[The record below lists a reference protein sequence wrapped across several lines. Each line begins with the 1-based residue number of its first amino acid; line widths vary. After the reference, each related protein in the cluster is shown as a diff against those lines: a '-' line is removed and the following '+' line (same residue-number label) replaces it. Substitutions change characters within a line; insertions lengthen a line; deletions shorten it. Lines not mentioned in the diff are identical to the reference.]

1 MWDIIRDSS
10 FGLAV
15 RGLVYTTAFSHPEE
29 RSNKKVQ
36 IDSFEARG
44 DEEKHSR
51 NVATPCKAD
60 RCSMQCDRA
69 SSTPDASCSALQ
81 PRRSPMP
88 ALESGILERLPS
100 CRNGGETLLVG
111 WYTDSDPANPQGWS
125 SKKKVFV
132 SAQMC
137 LYTFTVY
144 TGSSLFVA
152 GELDVGSE
160 FHVGATPA
168 ELGLALYVLG
178 YGIGPMIFSPLSEI
192 PYIGRNT
199 IYICTY
205 TVFVALSLAASL
217 VDNLAG
223 LLVLRFLLGF
233 FGSPCLATGGAT
245 LGDMYAPL
253 KLPYAIAIW
262 AGAANIGPAL
272 GPVLSSFAVAANGWR
287 WGAWEL
293 LWMSGPVL
301 LLLIFFLPET
311 SQDAI
316 LLRRARRLRQSTS
329 RDFRSG
335 SEVAFA
341 SQSKRQ
347 IASDALIK
355 PWQIN
360 FLDPSVLF
368 TTIYA
373 SLIYA
378 IYYSFFEAFPL
389 VYPVIYGFDLGQSSL
404 PFLVTFVSLAFCIPA
419 YCAYFALRVEPLMK
433 KQTDFGLPEARLI
446 PGVIASFSIPIGC
459 FIFGNA
465 LQRTPTLLTSANSLD
480 LAWSARLS
488 VHWMIMQSIFL
499 YLPSTYPKYSA
510 SLFAANDFVRSSLA
524 AAAILFSRPMFLKL
538 GVSGGVSL
546 LGGLAVIC
554 VGGMFTLYYGGAKM
568 RARSRFAVA

>member
-1 MWDIIRDSS
+1 
-10 FGLAV
+10 
-15 RGLVYTTAFSHPEE
+15 
-29 RSNKKVQ
+29 
-36 IDSFEARG
+36 
-44 DEEKHSR
+44 
-51 NVATPCKAD
+51 
-60 RCSMQCDRA
+60 
-69 SSTPDASCSALQ
+69 
-81 PRRSPMP
+81 MP
-88 ALESGILERLPS
+88 ALESGILERLPPS
-100 CRNGGETLLVG
+100 RTGGETLLVG
-111 WYTDSDPANPQGWS
+111 WYTDSDAANPQCWS
-125 SKKKVFV
+125 SMKKTFV

-160 FHVGATPA
+160 FHIGATLA

-178 YGIGPMIFSPLSEI
+178 YGIGPMIWSPLSEI

-205 TVFVALSLAASL
+205 AVFVALSLAASL

-223 LLVLRFLLGF
+223 LLVLRFLLAF

-245 LGDMYAPL
+245 LGDM
-253 KLPYAIAIW
+253 
-262 AGAANIGPAL
+262 
-272 GPVLSSFAVAANGWR
+272 
-287 WGAWEL
+287 
-293 LWMSGPVL
+293 
-301 LLLIFFLPET
+301 
-311 SQDAI
+311 SQ
-316 LLRRARRLRQSTS
+316 
-329 RDFRSG
+329 
-335 SEVAFA
+335 SEFAFA
-341 SQSKRQ
+341 SQTKRQ

-360 FLDPSVLF
+360 VLDPSVLF

-419 YCAYFALRVEPLMK
+419 YCAYFALRVEPLMRT
-433 KQTDFGLPEARLI
+433 QSDFGLPEARLI
-446 PGVIASFSIPIGC
+446 PGITASFSIPIGC

-465 LQRTPTLLTSANSLD
+465 LRPTPILLTSADCLD
-480 LAWSARLS
+480 LAWSARPS
-488 VHWMIMQSIFL
+488 VHWMVMQSIFL
-499 YLPSTYPKYSA
+499 YLPSTYPTYAA

-554 VGGMFTLYYGGAKM
+554 IGGIFALYYGGAKM
-568 RARSRFAVA
+568 RARSRPAVG

>member
-1 MWDIIRDSS
+1 MWDIIRDAP
-10 FGLAV
+10 FGLVV
-15 RGLVYTTAFSHPEE
+15 RGLVRTTAFSHPEE
-29 RSNKKVQ
+29 RSNKKLQ
-36 IDSFEARG
+36 TDNFAARG
-44 DEEKHSR
+44 DEEKQPGD
-51 NVATPCKAD
+51 VATPCKAE
-60 RCSMQCDRA
+60 RYSMQCDKA
-69 SSTPDASCSALQ
+69 NATPDASFSALQ
-81 PRRSPMP
+81 TRRSPMP
-88 ALESGILERLPS
+88 ALESGILERLPPS
-100 CRNGGETLLVG
+100 LTGGETLLVG
-111 WYTDSDPANPQGWS
+111 WYTDLDAANPQCWS
-125 SKKKVFV
+125 SKKKAFV

-160 FHVGATPA
+160 FHVGATPT

-178 YGIGPMIFSPLSEI
+178 YGIGPMIWSPLSEI
-192 PYIGRNT
+192 QQIGRNP

-205 TVFVALSLAASL
+205 TVFVAFSLAASL
-217 VDNLAG
+217 VNNLAG
-223 LLVLRFLLGF
+223 LLVLRFLLGL

-245 LGDMYAPL
+245 LGDMYAPT
-253 KLPYAIAIW
+253 KLPYAIAIC

-272 GPVLSSFAVAANGWR
+272 GPMLSSFAVAANGWR

-301 LLLIFFLPET
+301 VSLIFFLPET
-311 SQDAI
+311 SHDAI
-316 LLRRARRLRQSTS
+316 LLRRARRLRHSTD
-329 RDFRSG
+329 RDFKSQT
-335 SEVAFA
+335 EFAFA
-341 SQSKRQ
+341 GQTKRQ
-347 IASDALIK
+347 IASDALIN

-360 FLDPSVLF
+360 VLDPSVLF

-419 YCAYFALRVEPLMK
+419 YCAYFALRVEPLMRT
-433 KQTDFGLPEARLI
+433 QSEFGLPEARLT

-459 FIFGNA
+459 FIF
-465 LQRTPTLLTSANSLD
+465 
-480 LAWSARLS
+480 AWSARPS

-538 GVSGGVSL
+538 GVAGGVSL

-554 VGGMFTLYYGGAKM
+554 IGGIFALYYGGAKM
-568 RARSRFAVA
+568 RARSRFAVG